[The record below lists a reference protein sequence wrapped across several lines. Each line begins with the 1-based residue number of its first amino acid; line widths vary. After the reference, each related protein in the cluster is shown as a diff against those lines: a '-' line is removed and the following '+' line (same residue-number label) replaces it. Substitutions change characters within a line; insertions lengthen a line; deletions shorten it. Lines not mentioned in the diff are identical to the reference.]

1 MSYEP
6 LVYIKSFKERL
17 EDFSILN
24 TSLKACEVKAVW
36 SSYIELSMMNDS
48 LQAIWKVSREFCY
61 DKEICYP
68 CTVVVH
74 VSTIQ
79 LCHNLRIKILY
90 FIRHSLCY
98 NVIEIVKLQYKD
110 VTCCTRGVSRFSGT
124 GTHSGRSVLV
134 LEHVLLADPL
144 PNFVPIL

>member
-6 LVYIKSFKERL
+6 LVYIKSFSERL

-36 SSYIELSMMNDS
+36 SSYIELSMMHDS

-74 VSTIQ
+74 VSR
-79 LCHNLRIKILY
+79 LPYNF
-90 FIRHSLCY
+90 FIIS
-98 NVIEIVKLQYKD
+98 
-110 VTCCTRGVSRFSGT
+110 
-124 GTHSGRSVLV
+124 
-134 LEHVLLADPL
+134 
-144 PNFVPIL
+144 

>member
-6 LVYIKSFKERL
+6 LVYIKSFNERL

-36 SSYIELSMMNDS
+36 SSYIELSMVHDS

-61 DKEICYP
+61 DKKICYP

-74 VSTIQ
+74 VST
-79 LCHNLRIKILY
+79 Y
-90 FIRHSLCY
+90 FLIISESRCFISFGTCY
-98 NVIEIVKLQYKD
+98 NVIEIVKLQCNV
-110 VTCCTRGVSRFSGT
+110 VTCRATR
-124 GTHSGRSVLV
+124 
-134 LEHVLLADPL
+134 A
-144 PNFVPIL
+144 VP

>member
-6 LVYIKSFKERL
+6 LVYIKSFNERL

-36 SSYIELSMMNDS
+36 SSYIELSMMHDS
-48 LQAIWKVSREFCY
+48 LQAIWKVSREFCCN
-61 DKEICYP
+61 KEICYP

-79 LCHNLRIKILY
+79 LFHNLRIKMLY
-90 FIRHSLCY
+90 FIRDM
-98 NVIEIVKLQYKD
+98 LQCNRNSQTA
-110 VTCCTRGVSRFSGT
+110 TCIQCCNM
-124 GTHSGRSVLV
+124 LY
-134 LEHVLLADPL
+134 
-144 PNFVPIL
+144 